1 MIRSAKSAQPR
12 SSQVFRPRAFVAAP
26 WSTDAIV
33 LPDALAHSIE
43 AAAAAQSP
51 EPTIRALLRRY
62 RFDSLSYFAT
72 RAVGGVLT
80 AHLMWTTL
88 PESWSVLYRREAFAG
103 VDPRLARARGQ
114 IGPRLWDAGDYAR
127 DIRRRAFLS
136 EAARYGVCSGVA
148 VALTDGAMNQVTVTF
163 DRAESPIRAARR
175 EATLASVGDLTV
187 TAIALHE
194 SVLKWRVGGGADGAP
209 GAPALT
215 LRERD
220 CLELAARGMT
230 SADIGTKLC
239 VAERTVN
246 FHFSNIKTKLRAMNR
261 PEAIARGIA
270 MGLVT
275 VDR

>member
-12 SSQVFRPRAFVAAP
+12 RIGHFQRHAVVAAR
-26 WSTDAIV
+26 WSADAIV
-33 LPDALAHSIE
+33 LPEALAHSIE
-43 AAAAAQSP
+43 TAAAARSP

-62 RFDSLSYFAT
+62 HFDSLSYFVT
-72 RAVGGVLT
+72 RTIGGALT
-80 AHLMWTTL
+80 AELMWTTL
-88 PESWSVLYRREAFAG
+88 PERWSAVYRRGAFAS
-103 VDPRLARARGQ
+103 VDPRLARTRGQ
-114 IGPRLWDAGDYAR
+114 IGPVLWDASDYAN
-127 DIRRRAFLS
+127 DIRRRVFLA
-136 EAARYGVCSGVA
+136 EAARFGVCSGVA
-148 VALTDGAMNQVTVTF
+148 VALTDCAMNQVTVTF
-163 DRAESPIRAARR
+163 DRAESPVGAARR
-175 EATLASVGDLTV
+175 EATLGSVGDLTL

-194 SVLKWRVGGGADGAP
+194 SVLKWRVGGGPNGSAIAS
-209 GAPALT
+209 ALT

-275 VDR
+275 ID